1 MARNKDLKEARDI
14 LAEMEDNVQRYN
26 QGLKD
31 ADGFTKKM
39 AKNNAT
45 ILAGLMKVTGKQRLS
60 SKQLKDIAKL
70 GSKIASGNI
79 DEVKS
84 KRLQEGLEKRLARAK
99 KLGHKKSQ
107 QSLTTQIDMLKT
119 NNNCLKIA
127 KTLRKK
133 IPTNVKKITEI

>member
-1 MARNKDLKEARDI
+1 MARNEDLKEARNI

-70 GSKIASGNI
+70 GNEIASGNI
-79 DEVKS
+79 
-84 KRLQEGLEKRLARAK
+84 
-99 KLGHKKSQ
+99 
-107 QSLTTQIDMLKT
+107 
-119 NNNCLKIA
+119 
-127 KTLRKK
+127 
-133 IPTNVKKITEI
+133 